1 MSIIQVRDPGRI
13 GWGLVIIAF
22 GLLLLADR
30 YERLDFTFSGEFWPF
45 ILIALGVGRLLQA
58 PDPAVGRVHR
68 SGWGLLAVGLWALA
82 VELNLW
88 GLRYDNAWPLLLI
101 GFGLSLVWRARSGHP
116 MCGGGPRRGAHAA

>member
-1 MSIIQVRDPGRI
+1 MSTIQVRDPGRI

-30 YERLDFTFSGEFWPF
+30 YERFDFTFSGEFWPF
-45 ILIALGVGRLLQA
+45 ILVALGVGRLLQA
-58 PDPAVGRVHR
+58 PDWAVGRTHR

-88 GLRYDNAWPLLLI
+88 GLTYDNAWPLLVI
-101 GFGLSLVWRARSGHP
+101 GFGISLVWRATSGHP
-116 MCGGGPRRGAHAA
+116 MCGGPRRGPHAA